1 MKYSRFFSGLF
12 LSFALILMVA
22 AFFMAMA
29 LPGTKPTLVE
39 AADEAQDRVVAA
51 MDAICQGDFAAAE
64 PYLLGQPSLGADRTP
79 EELAGRLIWSD
90 FLESLSY
97 QLSGECYAT
106 DTGVAQDISLTYLD
120 ISSVTA
126 NLAQR
131 GERQLT
137 QLQQEAT
144 HTSQIYDENGEY
156 RQDVVERVL
165 HTSVLEA
172 LREDAKTITATF
184 TLQMV
189 NRNGQWYIVPNA
201 DFISALSGG
210 IQ

>member
-12 LSFALILMVA
+12 LSIALILMVA
-22 AFFMAMA
+22 AFFMSMA
-29 LPGTKPTLVE
+29 LPGTKPTLVSS
-39 AADEAQDRVVAA
+39 AQEAQDRVVAA
-51 MDAICQGDFAAAE
+51 MDAICQGDFSAAE
-64 PYLLGQPSLGADRTP
+64 PYLLGQPSLGADRKP
-79 EELAGRLIWSD
+79 EELAGQLIWAD
-90 FLESLSY
+90 FLKSLSY

-131 GERQLT
+131 GEQQLT
-137 QLQQEAT
+137 QLQQEAD

-165 HTSVLEA
+165 RTSVLEA
-172 LREDAKTITATF
+172 LKEDAKTITAAF
-184 TLQMV
+184 TLQLV
-189 NRNGQWYIVPNA
+189 NRNGQWYIVPNS